1 MVVETKAKV
10 TEIDREWVQL
20 IIEAKN
26 LGIEKKEIINYLN
39 KMCK

>member
-1 MVVETKAKV
+1 MAETKAKV

-39 KMCK
+39 SMCK